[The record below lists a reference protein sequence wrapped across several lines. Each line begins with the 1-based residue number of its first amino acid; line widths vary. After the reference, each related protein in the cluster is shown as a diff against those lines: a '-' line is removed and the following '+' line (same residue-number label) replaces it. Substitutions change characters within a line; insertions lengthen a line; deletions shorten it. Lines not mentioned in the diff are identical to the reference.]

1 MVINKNKIS
10 ILAIVAL
17 QAVIFASRSDA
28 KVAGSAKPIK
38 EWISKWKAENAE
50 LPIGILH
57 RAAVVVRGGGKIGLM
72 PYEMDAFEFN
82 RAGFLQIQ
90 PIDEIKF
97 TISLND
103 RSTLG
108 GTSGCV
114 NSIPEFMTCF
124 KLDSILE
131 IGGSAWT
138 LSQMRG
144 GEIKTILKST
154 GTSAPS
160 PAEIQK
166 WVAEK
171 SQYDGVILDQDGT
184 NALVAMVPGGS
195 QPGTQGLLL
204 ANSENSLVID
214 SNNKKGAGIFQ
225 LSEREGG
232 FAIMKILMTEFPGGR
247 VPKGTKFVLQRSK

>member
-28 KVAGSAKPIK
+28 KVAGSAKPLK
-38 EWISKWKAENAE
+38 EWISKWQAENAE
-50 LPIGILH
+50 LPIGIMH
-57 RAAVVVRGGGKIGLM
+57 RAAVVVRGGGKIGLK

-108 GTSGCV
+108 GASGCV
-114 NSIPEFMTCF
+114 NSISEFMTCF

-131 IGGSAWT
+131 IAGSAWT
-138 LSQMRG
+138 VSQLRG
-144 GEIKTILKST
+144 GEVKTILKST
-154 GTSAPS
+154 GSSAPS

-184 NALVAMVPGGS
+184 NALAAMVPGAG
-195 QPGTQGLLL
+195 QLGTQALLL
-204 ANSENSLVID
+204 ANSESTLVVD
-214 SNNKKGAGIFQ
+214 PNTKKGAGICQ
-225 LSEREGG
+225 LAEREGG
-232 FAIMKILMTEFPGGR
+232 FAVMKILMTEFPGNR
-247 VPKGTKFVLQRSK
+247 LPKGTKFVLQRSK